1 MHNKPIARKAQ
12 PTDTDIANPSTG
24 IKQNTIV
31 APNEE
36 IPDVNATSNH
46 SIPQT
51 AKDTGLIANK
61 TPNID
66 DIPLPPLKRNQ
77 IG

>member
-1 MHNKPIARKAQ
+1 MAKNAQ
-12 PTDTDIANPSTG
+12 PTDTDIAKPNTG
-24 IKQNTIV
+24 IRQNTIV
-31 APNEE
+31 APNDE
-36 IPDVNATSNH
+36 IPDVNATNYH

-51 AKDTGLIANK
+51 ANDTGLIANN